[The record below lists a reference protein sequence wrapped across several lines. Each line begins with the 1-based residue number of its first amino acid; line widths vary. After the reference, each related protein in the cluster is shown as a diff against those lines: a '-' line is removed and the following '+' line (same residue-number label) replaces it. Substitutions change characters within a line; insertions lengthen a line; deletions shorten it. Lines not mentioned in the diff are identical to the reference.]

1 MIQSVLGNLH
11 GKSPCGKILNHAS
24 VLLHC
29 CTKHSTLNSW
39 VMQAFKPLG
48 IYKLKRKAM
57 RLILSISTPA
67 SHIHSKQLRG
77 SLSMLFQ
84 ETTYLVNV
92 LLNTSSW
99 MKWAL
104 LLHFMNS
111 SNGLRPSP
119 IFHIFHNHGTP
130 SNHILC
136 WTSYWTLSKYPLC
149 SYVWHT
155 CQWGLLPRNILTNAW
170 NNCS

>member
-1 MIQSVLGNLH
+1 
-11 GKSPCGKILNHAS
+11 
-24 VLLHC
+24 
-29 CTKHSTLNSW
+29 
-39 VMQAFKPLG
+39 
-48 IYKLKRKAM
+48 
-57 RLILSISTPA
+57 
-67 SHIHSKQLRG
+67 
-77 SLSMLFQ
+77 LFQ
-84 ETTYLVNV
+84 ETTYLVNI

-149 SYVWHT
+149 SYA
-155 CQWGLLPRNILTNAW
+155 LTYMSMRIAARKYTNKRLEELFINMPACCF
-170 NNCS
+170 NCHKYLHVH